1 MSTLRQ
7 NPDVINSSDKVHCF
21 DPSVTNPLNVAV
33 TCGMSN
39 AKSSSDL
46 SNQCYGGHRTQIFDN
61 RECYSSYEKP
71 TNIPFSVSSNL
82 SASSNTY
89 GSTQSNSNAVDL
101 QNSRSSQISNTS
113 HSYFQN
119 GPSQNN
125 PKTLLQNTSLLHQ
138 NLPPTVP
145 LQNLAYA
152 NGPNSSTFLPQ
163 DTSRCSPNV
172 SMQSSFNQVKFYHP
186 PEFQQ
191 QQQQQSVL
199 TSQLNQKE
207 PMLNGKQTPLF
218 RLPGNN
224 EAVPLKTVPFTG
236 PSGSTNDQG
245 NAQAISSP
253 FNAGLASSIS
263 PSALR
268 IQTPPNVM
276 DTQQKWSTSPFSQ
289 SCQSSETL
297 DSNAS
302 SYGPNYIPHS
312 QQLGYNQQSGFG
324 SPPPNST
331 RLPHSYLS
339 GPNLPEGPVGGITGY
354 DPSLHAKMAGMSV
367 HSSFSRIWGNESV
380 NLLQDRNILPPVPL
394 EPPKP
399 TVLQDKQNCNPDIF
413 RCTLTKIPESHSLL
427 QKSRLPL
434 GILIHP
440 FKDIKQLPVVQ
451 CGTIVRCR
459 SCRTYINPFVIFVD
473 QRRWKCNLCFRI
485 NELPDEFLYDPTSKS
500 YGDPSRRPE
509 VRNATIEFIA
519 PSEYMLRPPQPAVYL
534 FLLDVSHSAIE
545 TGYLSVFCK
554 ILLEELDNL
563 PGDARTQVGFIT
575 FDSSIHF
582 YNLTEGFNQPHMLVV
597 SDIDDVFLPSPD
609 NLLVNLQE
617 NKNIIQDLLND
628 FPKRFTCNGDTNSA
642 LGAALQAGFK
652 LMSPTGGRITVM
664 QTCLPNYGPGAL
676 KLREDPNLRAGKDIA
691 NLGPANDF
699 YKKLAL
705 DCSGQQIAVDLFVL
719 SSQYSDI
726 ATLSCISK
734 YSAGSVLYYPNF
746 HVTQSPLQVEKFKN
760 DFCRYLTRKI
770 GFEAVMRIRCTRGL
784 SIHTFHGNF
793 FVRSTDLLSLP
804 NVNPD
809 AGFAMQIAIED
820 NLTDSNSVCF
830 QAAVLYT
837 SSRGERRIRVHTL
850 SLPIV
855 SILSDVLGGA
865 DQQAIIGLLAKMA
878 VDRSLSSSISDAK
891 EALINACID
900 LLNSFKITLSS
911 GQTAGTLMT
920 PFSARL
926 MPLYVLGLL
935 KHVAFRTGISTK
947 LDERVFAMEQ
957 MKTLPLNNLLTYIYP
972 NLYPIHNLDDKNALN
987 EDGVLIPQPPL
998 LQLSSEKIDRHGAY
1012 LLDTLDHMYIYVGRA
1027 ISDLFCINVLGV
1039 ANFNAIPYD
1048 IVHLPE
1054 LKTAESERIRNFVN
1068 WLSLQ
1073 RSFYSPI
1080 IIIREDSKSRQ
1091 CFLQHMIDDRTESV
1105 FSYYEF
1111 LQHLKQQI
1119 SK

>member
-1 MSTLRQ
+1 MSTSRQ
-7 NPDVINSSDKVHCF
+7 NAGMMNSSSKVLCP
-21 DPSVTNPLNVAV
+21 DSSVSSNSTYTSS
-33 TCGMSN
+33 TCGISYAEPLTSVN
-39 AKSSSDL
+39 
-46 SNQCYGGHRTQIFDN
+46 NQLYGDNIPQLFNNRKCYPNF
-61 RECYSSYEKP
+61 ELP
-71 TNIPFSVSSNL
+71 TNIPVVIPSSNL
-82 SASSNTY
+82 PVPTTL
-89 GSTQSNSNAVDL
+89 GTPQSFNKTMELPD
-101 QNSRSSQISNTS
+101 SSQHSNM
-113 HSYFQN
+113 SYPHYQN

-125 PKTLLQNTSLLHQ
+125 AN
-138 NLPPTVP
+138 NLPQNPNTLNWNGP
-145 LQNLAYA
+145 LLDISQNSSHA
-152 NGPNSSTFLPQ
+152 NGPNSSGILPL
-163 DTSRCSPNV
+163 DSSRSSTNV
-172 SMQSSFNQVKFYHP
+172 SLQSSYNPVSFCHSTELRSQH
-186 PEFQQ
+186 
-191 QQQQQSVL
+191 QSML
-199 TSQLNQKE
+199 KLQKNQKE
-207 PMLNGKQTPLF
+207 SVLNGKQITECDS
-218 RLPGNN
+218 PGIN
-224 EAVPLKTVPFTG
+224 ELVPPKIVPFTG
-236 PSGSTNDQG
+236 PPGSTSNQPFSSVLNNPLNSELISNDC
-245 NAQAISSP
+245 SS
-253 FNAGLASSIS
+253 FSQKSVDS
-263 PSALR
+263 
-268 IQTPPNVM
+268 
-276 DTQQKWSTSPFSQ
+276 QQKLVNSFSQ
-289 SCQSSETL
+289 PNQFPQIPN
-297 DSNAS
+297 SNIGS
-302 SYGPNYIPHS
+302 IRQNYSYN
-312 QQLGYNQQSGFG
+312 QQIGYNQQIQ
-324 SPPPNST
+324 PPFTNMMRP
-331 RLPHSYLS
+331 PHSYLS
-339 GPNLPEGPVGGITGY
+339 GPNIPEGPVGGITGY
-354 DPSLHAKMAGMSV
+354 DPHLHAKMAGMSV
-367 HSSFSRIWGNESV
+367 NSSFSKIWGNESI
-380 NLLQDRNILPPVPL
+380 NLLQDRNVLPPVPV

-399 TVLQDKQNCNPDIF
+399 IVTQDKQNCNPDIF
-413 RCTLTKIPESHSLL
+413 RCTLTKIPDSHSLL

-459 SCRTYINPFVIFVD
+459 SCRTYINPFVTFVD

-485 NELPDEFLYDPTSKS
+485 NELPDEFLYDPLSKS

-509 VRNATIEFIA
+509 VKNATIEFIA

-582 YNLTEGFNQPHMLVV
+582 YNLSEGFNQPHMLVV
-597 SDIDDVFLPSPD
+597 SDIEDVFLPSPD

-617 NKNIIQDLLND
+617 NKTLIQDLLND
-628 FPKRFTCNGDTNSA
+628 FPRRFMHNGDTNSA

-664 QTCLPNYGPGAL
+664 QTSLPNFGPGAL
-676 KLREDPNLRAGKDIA
+676 KVREDPNLRAGKDIA
-691 NLGPANDF
+691 HLGPANDF

-705 DCSGQQIAVDLFVL
+705 DCSGQQIAVDLFLL

-734 YSAGSVLYYPNF
+734 YSAGSILYYPNF
-746 HVTQSPLQVEKFKN
+746 HITQFPLQVEKYKN

-820 NLTDSNSVCF
+820 NLTDSNTVCF

-837 SSRGERRIRVHTL
+837 SSKGERRIRVHTL

-900 LLNSFKITLSS
+900 LLNSFKLTLSS
-911 GQTAGTLMT
+911 GQTSGTLMA
-920 PFSARL
+920 PISAKL
-926 MPLYVLGLL
+926 VPLYVLGLL
-935 KHVAFRTGISTK
+935 KHIAFRTGVSTK
-947 LDERVFAMEQ
+947 LDERVYAMEQ
-957 MKTLPLNNLLTYIYP
+957 MKTIPLNNLLTYIYP
-972 NLYPIHNLDDKNALN
+972 NLYPIHNLNDQNSLN
-987 EDGVLIPQPPL
+987 EDDIVVPQPPL

-1012 LLDTLDHMYIYVGRA
+1012 LLDTLDHMYIYIGKA
-1027 ISDLFCINVLGV
+1027 ISDTFCINVLGV

-1048 IVHLPE
+1048 MVQLPE
-1054 LKTAESERIRNFVN
+1054 LQTPESQRMRNFIH
-1068 WLSLQ
+1068 WLTLQ

-1080 IIIREDSKSRQ
+1080 IIIREDSKNRQ
-1091 CFLQHMIDDRTESV
+1091 CFLQYMVDDRTESV